1 MWGLDEFGK
10 GWHLVNIAWLLIT
23 TDHKF
28 YGKSLVSSC
37 WHKAMAHTFSF
48 ESHFD
53 ESNHQSC
60 YDWRTLRSCV
70 GGIELL
76 VLVQNIWMMQLKL
89 WLRKEKSDEFSY
101 CIAHQH
107 FVSISYAIEP
117 CQRKKSRKDP
127 LQNNFFSLRF
137 WMLLIKKIK
146 NPMYFGYSL

>member
-10 GWHLVNIAWLLIT
+10 GWHLVDTAWPLIT
-23 TDHKF
+23 AHHTF
-28 YGKSLVSSC
+28 YRKSLVPSC
-37 WHKAMAHTFSF
+37 WHKAMAHIFSF

-53 ESNHQSC
+53 ESSCQS
-60 YDWRTLRSCV
+60 YYNWTLRSCV

-76 VLVQNIWMMQLKL
+76 VLVQNIRTMQLKV

-117 CQRKKSRKDP
+117 WQRKKSRNDP
-127 LQNNFFSLRF
+127 LWNNFLVWDFECC
-137 WMLLIKKIK
+137 
-146 NPMYFGYSL
+146 